1 MLATYKSANSNLNN
15 KNIFDLINNNYI
27 PLEYKDREYKIL
39 KLPTFFL
46 ENKDDDTEVV
56 MEGTKQQWQLEFEEV
71 WERATKLKVV
81 DGTRKD
87 DPVTRNE
94 LVVILDR
101 LGLLK

>member
-39 KLPTFFL
+39 ILPKL
-46 ENKDDDTEVV
+46 EGINMESKDW
-56 MEGTKQQWQLEFEEV
+56 KIEFEEV

-87 DPVTRNE
+87 DPITRNE